1 VVGLADCECDVEVG
15 KLSRRAFGFHGCCV
29 SGMLGGKLGK
39 RAEEKKGGG
48 FAENFACK
56 VGFQVERNELEVLE
70 CRMLKLRVEVY
81 DTSGGGGR

>member
-1 VVGLADCECDVEVG
+1 MGNW
-15 KLSRRAFGFHGCCV
+15 KRQQRR
-29 SGMLGGKLGK
+29 
-39 RAEEKKGGG
+39 KKGDG
-48 FAENFACK
+48 FAENFATK